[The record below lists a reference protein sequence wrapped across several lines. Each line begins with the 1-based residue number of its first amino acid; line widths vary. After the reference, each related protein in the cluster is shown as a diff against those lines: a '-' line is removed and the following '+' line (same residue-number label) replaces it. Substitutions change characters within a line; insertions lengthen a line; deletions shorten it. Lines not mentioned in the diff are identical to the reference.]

1 MRPTLALGL
10 AAALA
15 AGSAGAETIHVRN
28 DALDADGCG
37 AKSAPCRSIT
47 RAIAEAAA
55 GDTILVGP
63 GRYGDLDRDGVYGE
77 TGEEN
82 GGTVVLDV
90 NKALRIFSTDGADA
104 TVIEAGGITGF
115 EVIVRLTADGSQFG
129 RRNGGF
135 TVLGEAGGGTG
146 IQTAGGDTVVAGN
159 VVVAVVFGI
168 ELLATGSEAADNRV
182 LLCEQG
188 IAMIGDATRVLR
200 NSLIGNDFGINID
213 GVDTVLDANVVV
225 ANGTGVTADSNASI
239 LSRMLIAGN
248 RSGGMSYAGNELFI
262 ESSSF
267 FGNGELLP
275 AGGNCA
281 LSSEAVNT
289 AAGNYWGSPL
299 GPGPDPADEICFGM
313 GTFEPFAKKGK
324 TPKLKS
330 TR

>member
-15 AGSAGAETIHVRN
+15 AGSAGAETIHVAN

-47 RAIAEAAA
+47 RGIAEAAA

-82 GGTVVLDV
+82 GVGGVIDLT
-90 NKALRIFSTDGADA
+90 KAVRVFSTDGADA
-104 TVIEAGGITGF
+104 TVIEAGGISGVETY
-115 EVIVRLTADGSQFG
+115 VRLSADGSEFG

-135 TVLGEAGGGTG
+135 TVLGQGGAGTG
-146 IQTAGGDTVVAGN
+146 IQAGGVGSVVAGN

-168 ELLATGSEAADNRV
+168 DIADEDCEASDNRV
-182 LLCEQG
+182 LLSEVG
-188 IAMIGDATRVLR
+188 ISVLGNTRALR
-200 NSLIGNDFGINID
+200 NSVIGNDVGFSISGDD
-213 GVDTVLDANVVV
+213 GLLDGNVIV
-225 ANGTGVTADSNASI
+225 ANGSGVGADANATI
-239 LSRMLIAGN
+239 FRRTLIAGN
-248 RSGGMSYAGNELFI
+248 RSVGLSYAGSVMTI

-275 AGGNCA
+275 AGANCG
-281 LSSEAVNT
+281 LSTETETT
-289 AAGNYWGSPL
+289 AGGNYWGSPL
-299 GPGPDPADEICFGM
+299 GPGADPADEICFGT